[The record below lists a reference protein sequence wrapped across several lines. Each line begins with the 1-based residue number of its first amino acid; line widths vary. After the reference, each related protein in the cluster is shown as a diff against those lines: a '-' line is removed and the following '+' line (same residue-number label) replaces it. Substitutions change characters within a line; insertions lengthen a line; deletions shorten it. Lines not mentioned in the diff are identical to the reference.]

1 MAIVIANQFLKQVK
15 DFIITKTMNKMKSKK
30 TTARNQTM
38 KDTLMKTNLRKKEEF
53 VQSKRFTLKCRLGGK
68 RNSKLIIQL
77 EE

>member
-1 MAIVIANQFLKQVK
+1 MAIVIVNQFLKQVK

-30 TTARNQTM
+30 MTARNQTM
-38 KDTLMKTNLRKKEEF
+38 KDTQMKTSLRKKEEF
-53 VQSKRFTLKCRLGGK
+53 VQSKRFMLKCLLGGK